1 MDGAVVR
8 RWCRMAADALGSAR
22 SAIDALNVYPVPDS
36 DTGTNLYRTL
46 RSAADAVDALA
57 PGTGPGEVWRAA
69 ADGAMLGACGNSG
82 IIVSQ
87 LLRGLAEVC
96 APASP
101 CDGAVVATALGHA
114 AGLARAAVSRPAEGT
129 VLTVADAAA
138 RAAAAAVADAAAVAV
153 AATAADAAAP
163 HGTAPLGLGPHG
175 AGPLSAAR
183 LAVVVLAAGAA
194 ARQAR
199 DRTTGQ
205 LAALAASGVVD
216 AGAAGLCVILDAW
229 AAAISGTQ
237 LAALDVPEPA
247 AEAPAAAVPAQS
259 YGYEVTYLLQ
269 AARGEVAQLRE
280 QLDSMGDS
288 LVIAGGPAGAPRP
301 ASTPSLPGTASRA
314 EAASDVPEAASLAQ
328 AARPA
333 LWSVHVHVPEAGA
346 AIEAGLRAG
355 SLRRITVTYLG
366 APPPARHQVL
376 AICDTPG
383 MAALA
388 ESAGA
393 RPLRFESSFPTAAE
407 VSALIRQAAAGAR
420 HCIVVPS
427 GASTAAAAAGAARE
441 LAADGID
448 VRVVALASPVQALP
462 ALAVHEPAAGFAA
475 DAAAMS
481 RAASR
486 MRWSAL
492 SCDLAPGATPGE
504 QATGGAASADL
515 AAGQVAAA
523 RAAADELIAGGAEL
537 VTLLAGGR
545 AAERLAELVAA
556 RVREVSPAAEIERHA
571 GVVAGQALLVGVE

>member
-8 RWCRMAADALGSAR
+8 RWCRLAADALGSAR

-57 PGTGPGEVWRAA
+57 PGTGPEEVWRAA

-87 LLRGLAEVC
+87 LLRGLADVC

-138 RAAAAAVADAAAVAV
+138 RAAAAAVADAAQAAAMAV
-153 AATAADAAAP
+153 AATAAGAAAP
-163 HGTAPLGLGPHG
+163 HGTAPLGVVPHG
-175 AGPLSAAR
+175 TAPLSAAR

-199 DRTTGQ
+199 DLTTGQ

-247 AEAPAAAVPAQS
+247 TPPAAEAPAAAGPAQS

-269 AARGEVAQLRE
+269 AARDEVAQLRE

-288 LVIAGGPAGAPRP
+288 LVIAGGPADAPGP
-301 ASTPSLPGTASRA
+301 ASTPSLPSTASRA
-314 EAASDVPEAASLAQ
+314 EAASDVQEAAVLAQ
-328 AARPA
+328 AGRLA

-393 RPLRFESSFPTAAE
+393 RPLRFESSFPAAAE

-420 HCIVVPS
+420 QCIVVPS

-448 VRVVALASPVQALP
+448 VRVVAVASPLQALP
-462 ALAVHEPAAGFAA
+462 ALAVHEPEAGFAA

-486 MRWSAL
+486 MRFAAI
-492 SCDLAPGATPGE
+492 SCNPAAGPGAAPEPGP
-504 QATGGAASADL
+504 ASAAL
-515 AAGQVAAA
+515 
-523 RAAADELIAGGAEL
+523 AAADELLAGGAEL
-537 VTLLAGGR
+537 VTLLTGGSGG
-545 AAERLAELVAA
+545 ARLAELVAA

-571 GVVAGQALLVGVE
+571 GAVAGQTLLVGVE